1 MHAYIVVSLLTG
13 ARTEEL
19 RALTWNHLD
28 LEGDTKAIPPTPP
41 SIQLW
46 RSVRASG
53 ETKTKRSRRTLEL
66 PALCVDALRQH
77 RHHQLGQR
85 IRMGERWLDND
96 LVFATRYGTE
106 LDPANVRRA
115 FRSVAAAAGL
125 KASEWTPAGCGTVSF
140 RCYPAQVWRSRT
152 LRT

>member
-1 MHAYIVVSLLTG
+1 MHAYIVVSLFTG

-28 LEGDTKAIPPTPP
+28 LEGDTKAIPPRPA

-85 IRMGERWLDND
+85 IRMGSGGWITIWCSPLDT
-96 LVFATRYGTE
+96 APSSTRRTSGVGSGP
-106 LDPANVRRA
+106 LRLPLPCRLRSGHPA
-115 FRSVAAAAGL
+115 S
-125 KASEWTPAGCGTVSF
+125 CGTV
-140 RCYPAQVWRSRT
+140 
-152 LRT
+152 